1 MFDNSLICKHT
12 LGRRTRFA
20 AVLLIALLAL
30 PLWASA
36 QTWTWK
42 SEAVDTKSAKF
53 ISLAADQEG
62 NLHISYVTDPE
73 EMRYGFRPVG
83 SSRWFTMKVDRGLGN
98 TTLRLDR
105 EGNPHICYI
114 AYGELRYAWLD
125 GSKWIIQQV
134 APNSGT
140 ISYNCALG
148 VAPDGTPH
156 LAWYH
161 ERLPDN
167 TNYIRLRYA
176 VLKDG
181 QWLVRTLDQDEGT
194 GKWSTIQVDEQGHAH
209 IVYTAWDKHQA
220 RYAVSDGKAWTM
232 TPIDR
237 TGLGTREAPRGMGNS
252 MVLDGKGNPNVS
264 YFDELT
270 LKYARRDNGAWVIH
284 NVDTISESAW
294 SDFSGFR
301 STLLLDNQGNPHI
314 AYEDA
319 GALKHAYWDG
329 EKWRVQ
335 LIAAGGTT
343 PFRYSSFT
351 KDSTGALYLAFQ
363 DGVDKSLRIAI
374 GRPVAA
380 AQSTAAQKKD
390 NE

>member
-1 MFDNSLICKHT
+1 MFEKSLIGKHT
-12 LGRRTRFA
+12 LGCGSQFA
-20 AVLLIALLAL
+20 VVLLFATLAL
-30 PLWASA
+30 PVMAGA
-36 QTWTWK
+36 QSWTWK
-42 SEAVDTKSAKF
+42 TETVDTKTAKF
-53 ISLAADQEG
+53 ISLAADREG
-62 NLHISYVTDPE
+62 NLHVSYVTDPE
-73 EMRYGFRPVG
+73 ELRYGFRPVG
-83 SSRWFTMKVDRGLGN
+83 STKWYTMKVDRGLSN

-125 GSKWIIQQV
+125 GSKWVIQQV

-140 ISYNCALG
+140 ISYNCAMG
-148 VAPDGTPH
+148 IAPDGTPH

-176 VLKDG
+176 VLQDG

-194 GKWSTIQVDEQGHAH
+194 GKWSSIQVDEQGHAH

-220 RYAVSDGKAWTM
+220 RYAVSNGKAWTM
-232 TPIDR
+232 TPIGR
-237 TGLGTREAPRGMGNS
+237 INLGTKEVPRGMGNS
-252 MVLDGKGNPNVS
+252 MVLDEKGNASIS

-270 LKYARRDNGAWVIH
+270 LKYARQENGNWVIQ

-301 STLLLDNQGNPHI
+301 STLLIDNQGNPHI

-329 EKWRVQ
+329 ERWKVQ
-335 LIAAGGTT
+335 LIAAAGAA

-351 KDSTGALYLAFQ
+351 KDSSGTLYLAFQ
-363 DGVDKSLRIAI
+363 DGVDKSLRVAI
-374 GRPVAA
+374 GRPAA
-380 AQSTAAQKKD
+380 AQTTAAQTKS